1 MLAPSDEDKIG
12 VDGPALLLFE
22 LEDEDPNLS
31 ILVNADPDPER
42 WREEDVPAATP
53 EVKVSSGVAL
63 CCNIWTE
70 LFNRLVE
77 LRGANT
83 CAVVMFQGCVVV
95 PVDVD
100 ADVSMT
106 E

>member
-1 MLAPSDEDKIG
+1 MAPSDEDNID

-22 LEDEDPNLS
+22 FEDEDPNLS
-31 ILVNADPDPER
+31 ILVKADPDPER

-53 EVKVSSGVAL
+53 EMDVSSGVAL
-63 CCNIWTE
+63 FCNIWTE
-70 LFNRLVE
+70 LLNRLVE

-83 CAVVMFQGCVVV
+83 CAVVIFQGCVVV
-95 PVDVD
+95 PVDDD